1 MENLSQ
7 KIIALLG
14 PTNTGKTHVAI
25 EKMLEHDTGIFG
37 LPLRLLAREVYEKCI
52 EKVGIEK
59 VALITG
65 EEKIIPGTAQ
75 YFICTVESMPKDKE
89 VDFVAIDEIQMCADR
104 ERGHIFTQ
112 RMLEARGTKVT
123 MFLGSQ
129 VMASI
134 INDLINKVEFEK
146 KERYSSLSYSGIKKI
161 SRLDR
166 KVAIIAFSIE
176 EVYAIA
182 ELVRRQKG
190 GAAVIMGSLS
200 PKTRNSQV
208 GLYQS
213 GDVDYLIATDAIGMG
228 LNMDINEIY
237 FSNLKKFDGK
247 KTRRLN
253 LIEMSQIAGRAGRY
267 KNDGGFGTTGDCEA
281 LNSDEIEKIE
291 KHQLPNTKM
300 LYWRNSKLNFNSPE
314 TLIASLELKPKQKN
328 LLRTNDSLDESV
340 LRFFL
345 KKGANNIIYHKNL
358 DLLWECCQ
366 IPDFEKKAYGQHINT
381 VDKVFQF
388 LTTRT
393 NRIPNSFMRD
403 QLKGLEKEH
412 GNVDLLSHR
421 LSNVRTWS
429 YVANKKNWVE
439 NSDYW
444 VQLAK
449 NIEDKLSDKL
459 HDELTKSFID
469 KKISILSRG
478 LKQDLVL
485 NTKINDENKIYINGQ
500 LIGELKGLK
509 FLIEVTSKTLDTDIK
524 SIKKAARKGVE
535 TELIKRVDK
544 ILSKGQ
550 IEISNENKI
559 IWKNNPIA
567 WLKKGND
574 YLNPEIEIIADD
586 ALNSESKTKL
596 IIYLNKWLNIH
607 INTVLGDLV
616 NLNKHKI
623 VSQYLRGLVFQLYEN
638 NGVVKR
644 SEVNQIVKSI
654 PAEEKKKLWGF
665 GIKIGRYHI
674 YLPKM
679 LKPKA
684 VEFRIGLWKLFRN
697 LPTVNKIPQS
707 GLNFLIDKSF
717 EKDFLLLCGFEKFGE
732 FFVRIDILEK
742 LFIKIID
749 GTKDRKF
756 KINAE
761 MMNLVGCSKEN
772 FYKLMNYMNY
782 KKDKA
787 ADTYMYKGDKKK
799 KEKLIRFDKKEN
811 PFNKLLSLNIK

>member
-1 MENLSQ
+1 MKSKFQ
-7 KIIALLG
+7 RIIALLG
-14 PTNTGKTHVAI
+14 PTNTGKTHIAI
-25 EKMLEHDTGIFG
+25 EKMLEYKTGIFG
-37 LPLRLLAREVYEKCI
+37 LPLRLLAREVYDKCVK
-52 EKVGIEK
+52 KVGYEK

-65 EEKIIPGTAQ
+65 EEKIIPSAAKF
-75 YFICTVESMPKDKE
+75 FICTVESMPKDKE

-104 ERGHIFTQ
+104 ERGHIFTE
-112 RMLEARGTKVT
+112 RMLELRGSELT

-129 VMASI
+129 VMEKI
-134 INDLINKVEFEK
+134 INNLVDNVEFEK
-146 KERYSSLSYSGIKKI
+146 KDRFSKLSYSGIKKI

-190 GAAVIMGSLS
+190 GAALIMGSLS

-267 KNDGGFGTTGDCEA
+267 KNDGSFGTTGDCET

-291 KHQLPNTKM
+291 KHQLPDTKTIF
-300 LYWRNSKLNFNSPE
+300 WRNSKLNFESPE
-314 TLIASLELKPKQKN
+314 KLIASLELKPNQKN

-345 KKGANNIIYHKNL
+345 KKSANNIIYRKNL
-358 DLLWECCQ
+358 EQLWECCQ
-366 IPDFEKKAYGQHINT
+366 IPDFEKKAYGQHIN
-381 VDKVFQF
+381 VIDKVFQF
-388 LTTRT
+388 LTTRK
-393 NRIPNSFMRD
+393 NKIPNSFMKE
-403 QLKGLEKEH
+403 QLKGLEKDH
-412 GNVDLLSHR
+412 GNIDLLSHR

-444 VQLAK
+444 VQVTK

-469 KKISILSRG
+469 KKISILSRS

-485 NTKINDENKIYINGQ
+485 NTEIDEENKIHIDGQ

-509 FLIEVTSKTLDTDIK
+509 FIIEVTSKTLDTDIK

-535 TELIKRVDK
+535 EELIKRVNE
-544 ILSKGQ
+544 ILENK
-550 IEISNENKI
+550 EIFVNNENKI

-567 WLKKGND
+567 RLKKGND
-574 YLNPEIEIIADD
+574 YLNPEVDIIADD
-586 ALNSESKTKL
+586 SLNTDSKIKL
-596 IIYLNKWLNIH
+596 KNFLNEWLSNYINNI
-607 INTVLGDLV
+607 LGDLIK
-616 NLNKHKI
+616 LTKHKI
-623 VSQYLRGLVFQLYEN
+623 SNKYLRGLVFQLYEN

-644 SEVNQIVKSI
+644 DSVDKIVKSI
-654 PAEEKKKLWGF
+654 PLEERKKLWGM

-684 VEFRIGLWKLFRN
+684 VEFRIGLWKIFNN
-697 LPTVNKIPQS
+697 LSKTNEIPKS
-707 GLNFLIDKSF
+707 GLNFLIDSNF
-717 EKDFLLLCGFEKFGE
+717 ERNFLLLCGFENFKN
-732 FFVRIDILEK
+732 FFIRIDILEK
-742 LFIKIID
+742 LFLKIIENS
-749 GTKDRKF
+749 KNRKF
-756 KINAE
+756 KVTSD
-761 MMNLVGCSKEN
+761 MMNLLGCSKEN
-772 FYKLMNYMNY
+772 FHKLMALMNY
-782 KKDKA
+782 KKDKDQ
-787 ADTYMYKGDKKK
+787 DTYVFRGERKK
-799 KEKLIRFDKKEN
+799 KEKIKRFDKKEN

>member
-1 MENLSQ
+1 MENQSN

-14 PTNTGKTHVAI
+14 PTNTGKTHIAI
-25 EKMLEHDTGIFG
+25 EKMLEHESGIFG
-37 LPLRLLAREVYEKCI
+37 LPLRLLAREVYDKCI
-52 EKVGIEK
+52 DKVGNEK

-65 EEKIIPGTAQ
+65 EEKIIPSTAQ

-112 RMLEARGTKVT
+112 RMLEARGTKIT

-129 VMASI
+129 IMGSI
-134 INDLINKVEFEK
+134 IRDLINNVEFEK
-146 KERYSSLSYSGIKKI
+146 KERYSKLNYSGIKKI

-267 KNDGGFGTTGDCEA
+267 KNDGGFGTTGDCET

-291 KHQLPNTKM
+291 KHQLPNTRM
-300 LYWRNSKLNFNSPE
+300 IYWRNSELDFASPE
-314 TLIASLELKPKQKN
+314 KLISSLEQKPNKKN

-366 IPDFEKKAYGQHINT
+366 IPDFEKKAYGQHINII
-381 VDKVFQF
+381 DKVFQF
-388 LTTRT
+388 LTTRK
-393 NRIPNSFMRD
+393 NRIPSTFMKD
-403 QLKGLEKEH
+403 QLKGLEKDH

-444 VQLAK
+444 VQLTK

-469 KKISILSRG
+469 KKISILSRS

-485 NTKINDENKIYINGQ
+485 NTKINDDNKIHIDGQ

-509 FLIEVTSKTLDTDIK
+509 FIIEVTSKTLDTDIK

-535 TELIKRVDK
+535 EELVKRVDK
-544 ILSKGQ
+544 ILDNGEL
-550 IEISNENKI
+550 EISNDNKI
-559 IWKNNPIA
+559 IWKSNPIA
-567 WLKKGND
+567 WLKRGNN
-574 YLNPEIEIIADD
+574 YLHPEIDIIADES
-586 ALNSESKTKL
+586 LSSETKIKL
-596 IIYLNKWLNIH
+596 LAHLNKWLSKH
-607 INTVLGDLV
+607 INEILGDLIK
-616 NLNKHKI
+616 LTKHKI
-623 VSQYLRGLVFQLYEN
+623 ENQYLRGLVFQLYEN

-644 SEVNQIVKSI
+644 SEVNEIVKSI
-654 PAEEKKKLWGF
+654 PLNERKKLWGM

-684 VEFRIGLWKLFRN
+684 VEFRIGLWKIFNN
-697 LPTVNKIPQS
+697 LDNKNKIPQS
-707 GLNFLIDKSF
+707 GLNFLVSKSS
-717 EKDFLLLCGFEKFGE
+717 EKNFLLLCGFEKFRE

-742 LFIKIID
+742 LFVKIID
-749 GTKDRKF
+749 ITKDRKF

-761 MMNLVGCSKEN
+761 MMNLLGCSKEN
-772 FYKLMNYMNY
+772 FYKLMDYMNY
-782 KKDKA
+782 KKDKL
-787 ADTYMYKGDKKK
+787 ADTYIFTGEKRKKN
-799 KEKLIRFDKKEN
+799 KLIKFDKKEN

>member
-1 MENLSQ
+1 MNTSSS

-14 PTNTGKTHVAI
+14 PTNTGKTYIAI
-25 EKMLEHDTGIFG
+25 EKMFQFESGIFG
-37 LPLRLLAREVYEKCI
+37 LPLRLLAREVYDKCVN
-52 EKVGIEK
+52 KVGAEK

-65 EEKIIPGTAQ
+65 EEKIIPSSAC
-75 YFICTVESMPKDKE
+75 YFICTVESMPKDKLVE
-89 VDFVAIDEIQMCADR
+89 FIAVDEIQMCADR
-104 ERGHIFTQ
+104 ERGHIFTE
-112 RMLEARGTKVT
+112 RLLESRGTKLT

-129 VMASI
+129 VMAKI
-134 INDLINKVEFEK
+134 IEELVDNVDFEN
-146 KERYSSLSYSGIKKI
+146 KERYSKLSYSGIKKI
-161 SRLDR
+161 SRLER
-166 KVAIIAFSIE
+166 KAAIIAFSIE

-267 KNDGGFGTTGDCEA
+267 KNDGGFGTTGDCET

-291 KHQLPNTKM
+291 KHDLPDTKTIF
-300 LYWRNSKLNFNSPE
+300 WRNSKLNFSNPE
-314 TLIASLELKPKQKN
+314 KLIDSLELKPSKKN

-358 DLLWECCQ
+358 ELLWECCQ
-366 IPDFEKKAYGQHINT
+366 IPDFEKKAYGQHIN
-381 VDKVFQF
+381 VIDKVFQF
-388 LTTRT
+388 LSTRKK
-393 NRIPNSFMRD
+393 RIPSTFMKE
-403 QLKGLEKEH
+403 QLKGLEKDH

-444 VQLAK
+444 VQLTK
-449 NIEDKLSDKL
+449 SIEDKLSDKL

-469 KKISILSRG
+469 KKISILSRS
-478 LKQDLVL
+478 LKQDLLL
-485 NTKINDENKIYINGQ
+485 NTEINSENKIHIDGQ
-500 LIGELKGLK
+500 LVGELKGLK
-509 FLIEVTSKTLDTDIK
+509 FLIEVTPKTLDTDIK

-535 TELIKRVDK
+535 KELIKRVDEIISKAEVHIDESNK
-544 ILSKGQ
+544 IL
-550 IEISNENKI
+550 
-559 IWKNNPIA
+559 WKNNPIA
-567 WLKKGND
+567 SLKKGNN
-574 YLNPEIEIIADD
+574 YLNPEISIIADD
-586 ALNSESKTKL
+586 SLNAETKSR
-596 IIYLNKWLNIH
+596 LNIFLNNWLISY
-607 INTVLGDLV
+607 INELLGDLIR
-616 NLNKHKI
+616 LTKHKI
-623 VSQYLRGLVFQLYEN
+623 DNQYLRGLVFQLYEK

-644 SEVNQIVKSI
+644 SEVDKIVRSI
-654 PAEEKKKLWGF
+654 PTDERKKLWGM
-665 GIKIGRYHI
+665 GVKIGRYHI

-679 LKPKA
+679 LKPRA
-684 VEFRIGLWKLFRN
+684 VEFRIGLWKIFHN
-697 LPTVNKIPQS
+697 LSDKNKIPRS
-707 GLNFLIDKSF
+707 GLNFLIGTTL
-717 EKDFLLLCGFEKFGE
+717 EKNFLLLCGFEKFKE

-742 LFIKIID
+742 LFLKIIEN
-749 GTKDRKF
+749 TKEKKF
-756 KINAE
+756 QINAE

-772 FYKLMNYMNY
+772 FYKLMTYMNY
-782 KKDKA
+782 KKDKK
-787 ADTYMYKGDKKK
+787 ADTYIFKGEKKK
-799 KEKLIRFDKKEN
+799 KEKIIRFDKKEN

>member
-1 MENLSQ
+1 MTNQSQ
-7 KIIALLG
+7 RIIALLG

-25 EKMLEHDTGIFG
+25 EKMLEFDSGIFG
-37 LPLRLLAREVYEKCI
+37 LPLRLLAREVYDKCVN
-52 EKVGIEK
+52 KVGAEK

-65 EEKIIPGTAQ
+65 EEKIIPSTAS
-75 YFICTVESMPKDKE
+75 YFICTVESMPKNKE
-89 VDFVAIDEIQMCADR
+89 VDFIAIDEIQMCSDR
-104 ERGHIFTQ
+104 ERGHIFTE
-112 RMLEARGTKVT
+112 RMLESRGTKMT

-129 VMASI
+129 VMENI
-134 INDLINKVEFEK
+134 IDELVEGVEFEK
-146 KERYSSLSYSGIKKI
+146 KERFSKLSYSGIKKI

-267 KNDGGFGTTGDCEA
+267 KNDGGFGTTGDCET

-291 KHQLPNTKM
+291 KHQLPDTKSI
-300 LYWRNSKLNFNSPE
+300 YWRNSNLNFSNPE
-314 TLIASLELKPKQKN
+314 KLIASLELKPDKKN

-358 DLLWECCQ
+358 ELLWECCQ
-366 IPDFEKKAYGQHINT
+366 IPDFEKKAYGQHINII
-381 VDKVFQF
+381 DKVFQF
-388 LTTRT
+388 LSTRKK
-393 NRIPNSFMRD
+393 RIPSTFMKE
-403 QLKGLEKEH
+403 QLKGLEKDH

-444 VQLAK
+444 VQLTK
-449 NIEDKLSDKL
+449 SIEDKLSDKL

-469 KKISILSRG
+469 KKISILSRS

-485 NTKINDENKIYINGQ
+485 NTEINEDDKIYIDGQ

-535 TELIKRVDK
+535 KELIKRVEN
-544 ILSKGQ
+544 ILS
-550 IEISNENKI
+550 STDLSVNNENKI

-567 WLKKGND
+567 RLKKGSN
-574 YLNPEIEIIADD
+574 YLNPEFDIIADD
-586 ALNSESKTKL
+586 SLDETSKIKL
-596 IIYLNKWLNIH
+596 TNFLAKWLDNY
-607 INTVLGDLV
+607 INDILGDLIK
-616 NLNKHKI
+616 LTKHKI
-623 VSQYLRGLVFQLYEN
+623 NNQYLRGLVFQLYEK

-644 SEVNQIVKSI
+644 DEVDKIVKLI
-654 PAEEKKKLWGF
+654 PTEERKKLWGM

-684 VEFRIGLWKLFRN
+684 VEFRISLWNLFHN
-697 LPTVNKIPQS
+697 LSGKNSIPKS
-707 GLNFLIDKSF
+707 GLNFLINAKL
-717 EKDFLLLCGFEKFGE
+717 EKNFLLLCGFEKFKE

-749 GTKDRKF
+749 STKDRKF
-756 KINAE
+756 KINAS
-761 MMNLVGCSKEN
+761 MMNLLGCSKEN
-772 FYKLMNYMNY
+772 FFKLMNYMNY
-782 KKDKA
+782 KKDKEE
-787 ADTYMYKGDKKK
+787 DMYIFKGEKRK
-799 KEKLIRFDKKEN
+799 KEKLFKFDNKEN
-811 PFNKLLSLNIK
+811 PFNKLRALNIK

>member
-1 MENLSQ
+1 MKNHSG

-25 EKMLEHDTGIFG
+25 EKMLAFKTGIFG
-37 LPLRLLAREVYEKCI
+37 LPLRLLAREVYDKCVD
-52 EKVGIEK
+52 KVGVEK

-65 EEKIIPGTAQ
+65 EEKIIPSTAN
-75 YFICTVESMPKDKE
+75 YFVCTVESMPKNKD

-104 ERGHIFTQ
+104 ERGHIFTE
-112 RMLEARGTKVT
+112 RLLESRGKKLT

-129 VMASI
+129 VMESI
-134 INDLINKVEFEK
+134 ISELVDSVEFEK
-146 KERYSSLSYSGIKKI
+146 KERFSKLSYSGIKKI
-161 SRLDR
+161 SRLER

-267 KNDGGFGTTGDCEA
+267 KNDGGFGTTGDCET

-291 KHQLPNTKM
+291 KHQLPNTKTI
-300 LYWRNSKLNFNSPE
+300 YWRNSHLNFTNPE
-314 TLIASLELKPKQKN
+314 KLISSLELKPNQKN

-345 KKGANNIIYHKNL
+345 KKGANNVIYHKNL
-358 DLLWECCQ
+358 NLLWECCQ
-366 IPDFEKKAYGQHINT
+366 IPDFEKKAYGQHIN
-381 VDKVFQF
+381 VIDKVFQF
-388 LTTRT
+388 LTTRK
-393 NRIPNSFMRD
+393 NRIPSSFMKE
-403 QLKGLEKEH
+403 QLKGLEKDH

-444 VQLAK
+444 VQLTK

-469 KKISILSRG
+469 KKISILSRS

-485 NTKINDENKIYINGQ
+485 NTEINDDNKIYIDEQ

-509 FLIEVTSKTLDTDIK
+509 FFIEITSKTLDTDIK
-524 SIKKAARKGVE
+524 SMKKAARKGVE
-535 TELIKRVDK
+535 KELVRRVDK
-544 ILSKGQ
+544 ILEDTALK
-550 IEISNENKI
+550 INDENKI
-559 IWKNNPIA
+559 IWKDNPIA
-567 WLKKGND
+567 RIKKGND
-574 YLNPEIEIIADD
+574 YLTPEVEIIADD
-586 ALNSESKTKL
+586 SINVESKTKL
-596 IIYLNKWLNIH
+596 TNFLRKWLDEYISEL
-607 INTVLGDLV
+607 LGDLIR
-616 NLNKHKI
+616 LTKHEI
-623 VSQYLRGLVFQLYEN
+623 TNQYLRGLVFQLYEN
-638 NGVVKR
+638 NGVIKR
-644 SEVNQIVKSI
+644 SIVDKIVKLI
-654 PAEEKKKLWGF
+654 PAEERKKLWGM

-684 VEFRIGLWKLFRN
+684 VKFRISLWKLFNN
-697 LPTVNKIPQS
+697 LSDKNEIPKS
-707 GLNFLIDKSF
+707 GLNFLTNIKYDKN
-717 EKDFLLLCGFEKFGE
+717 FLLLCGFEKFKN

-742 LFIKIID
+742 LFLKIIES
-749 GTKDRKF
+749 TKDRKF
-756 KINAE
+756 TVNAE
-761 MMNLVGCSKEN
+761 MMNLLGCSKEN
-772 FYKLMNYMNY
+772 FYRLMVYMDY

-787 ADTYMYKGDKKK
+787 ADTYIFRGEKKQKKK
-799 KEKLIRFDKKEN
+799 IIRFDKKEN

>member
-1 MENLSQ
+1 MENQSQ

-25 EKMLEHDTGIFG
+25 QKMLEHDTGIFG

-134 INDLINKVEFEK
+134 INDLINEVEFEK

-267 KNDGGFGTTGDCEA
+267 KNDGGFGTTGDCET

-291 KHQLPNTKM
+291 KHQLPDTKM
-300 LYWRNSKLNFNSPE
+300 IYWRNSKLDFVSPE
-314 TLIASLELKPKQKN
+314 KLIESLEQKPNQKN

-366 IPDFEKKAYGQHINT
+366 IPDFEKKAYGQHIN
-381 VDKVFQF
+381 VIDKVFQF
-388 LTTRT
+388 LTTRKR
-393 NRIPNSFMRD
+393 RIPSSFMKD
-403 QLKGLEKEH
+403 QLKGLEKDH

-444 VQLAK
+444 VQLTK

-469 KKISILSRG
+469 KKISILSRS

-485 NTKINDENKIYINGQ
+485 NTKINEENKIHIDGQ

-535 TELIKRVDK
+535 EELIKRVDN
-544 ILSKGQ
+544 IVSNEE
-550 IEISNENKI
+550 IEISNESKI
-559 IWKNNPIA
+559 IWKDNPIA
-567 WLKKGND
+567 WLKKGNN
-574 YLNPEIEIIADD
+574 YLNPEIDIIADD
-586 ALNSESKTKL
+586 ALSIDSKNKL
-596 IIYLNKWLNIH
+596 ILYLNKWLNNH
-607 INTVLGDLV
+607 IDKVLGDLIK
-616 NLNKHKI
+616 LTKHKI
-623 VSQYLRGLVFQLYEN
+623 ENKYLRGLVFQLYEN

-644 SEVNQIVKSI
+644 NNVEQIVKAI
-654 PAEEKKKLWGF
+654 PTEERRKLWDM

-684 VEFRIGLWKLFRN
+684 VEFRVRLWKIFN
-697 LPTVNKIPQS
+697 NFSDKNEIPQS
-707 GLNFLIDKSF
+707 GLNFLIN
-717 EKDFLLLCGFEKFGE
+717 KDYDNKFLLLCGFEKFKE
-732 FFVRIDILEK
+732 FFIRIDILEK

-756 KINAE
+756 KINSE
-761 MMNLVGCSKEN
+761 MMNLLGCSKEN

-782 KKDKA
+782 KKDKSI
-787 ADTYMYKGDKKK
+787 DTYIFMGERKKK
-799 KEKLIRFDKKEN
+799 SSLIKFDKKEN

>member
-1 MENLSQ
+1 MNNISQ
-7 KIIALLG
+7 KIVALLG

-25 EKMLEHDTGIFG
+25 EKMLEFESGIFG

-52 EKVGIEK
+52 KKVGAEK

-65 EEKIIPGTAQ
+65 EEKIIPSTAD
-75 YFICTVESMPKDKE
+75 YFICTVESMPKNKE
-89 VDFVAIDEIQMCADR
+89 VDFIAIDEIQMCADR
-104 ERGHIFTQ
+104 ERGHIFTE
-112 RMLEARGTKVT
+112 RMLEARGTKLT

-129 VMASI
+129 VMAKI
-134 INDLINKVEFEK
+134 IDELVDNVEFEK
-146 KERYSSLSYSGIKKI
+146 KERYSKLSYSGIKKI
-161 SRLDR
+161 SRLER

-267 KNDGGFGTTGDCEA
+267 KNDGGFGTTGDCEN

-291 KHQLPNTKM
+291 KHQLPDTKTI
-300 LYWRNSKLNFNSPE
+300 YWRNSKLDFKNPE
-314 TLIASLELKPKQKN
+314 KLISSLELKPAQKIM
-328 LLRTNDSLDESV
+328 LKTNDSLDESV

-358 DLLWECCQ
+358 ELLWECCQ
-366 IPDFEKKAYGQHINT
+366 IPDFEKKAYGQHINI

-388 LTTRT
+388 LTTRKK
-393 NRIPNSFMRD
+393 RIPSTFMKE

-412 GNVDLLSHR
+412 GNIDLLSHR

-444 VQLAK
+444 VQLTK
-449 NIEDKLSDKL
+449 SIEDKLSDKL

-485 NTKINDENKIYINGQ
+485 NTEINSENKIHIDGQ
-500 LIGELKGLK
+500 LVGELKALK
-509 FLIEVTSKTLDTDIK
+509 FLIEITSKTLDTDIK

-535 TELIKRVDK
+535 KELLKRVDE
-544 ILSKGQ
+544 IVSKAE
-550 IEISNENKI
+550 IEIDENNKI

-567 WLKKGND
+567 RLRKGNN
-574 YLNPEIEIIADD
+574 YLNPEISIIADD
-586 ALNSESKTKL
+586 ALSEESKSKL
-596 IIYLNKWLNIH
+596 ITFLNKWLRNY
-607 INTVLGDLV
+607 INELLGDLIK
-616 NLNKHKI
+616 LTKHQI
-623 VSQYLRGLVFQLYEN
+623 NNQYLRGLVFQLYEK

-644 SEVNQIVKSI
+644 SEVDKIVKSI
-654 PAEEKKKLWGF
+654 PAEERKKLWGM

-684 VEFRIGLWKLFRN
+684 VEFRISLWKIFYN
-697 LPTVNKIPQS
+697 PSDKNKIPKS
-707 GLNFLIDKSF
+707 GLNFFVNKNFDRN
-717 EKDFLLLCGFEKFGE
+717 FLLLCGFEKFRE

-742 LFIKIID
+742 LFLKILEN
-749 GTKDRKF
+749 TKDRKF
-756 KINAE
+756 KINSE
-761 MMNLVGCSKEN
+761 MMNLLGCSKED
-772 FYKLMNYMNY
+772 FFTLMNYMNY
-782 KKDKA
+782 KKDKEPE
-787 ADTYMYKGDKKK
+787 TYIYRGEKTKKGKI
-799 KEKLIRFDKKEN
+799 IRFDKKEN

>member
-1 MENLSQ
+1 MENQSQ

-25 EKMLEHDTGIFG
+25 QKMLEHDTGIFG

-134 INDLINKVEFEK
+134 INDLINEVEFEK

-267 KNDGGFGTTGDCEA
+267 KNDGGFGTTGDCET

-291 KHQLPNTKM
+291 KHQLPDTKM
-300 LYWRNSKLNFNSPE
+300 IYWRNSKLDFVSPE
-314 TLIASLELKPKQKN
+314 KLIESLEQKPNQKN

-366 IPDFEKKAYGQHINT
+366 IPDFEKKAYGQHIN
-381 VDKVFQF
+381 VIDKVFQF
-388 LTTRT
+388 LTTRKR
-393 NRIPNSFMRD
+393 RIPSSFMKD
-403 QLKGLEKEH
+403 QLKGLEKDH

-444 VQLAK
+444 VQLTK

-469 KKISILSRG
+469 KKISILSRS

-485 NTKINDENKIYINGQ
+485 NTKINEENKIHIDGQ

-535 TELIKRVDK
+535 EELIKRVDN
-544 ILSKGQ
+544 IVSNGE

-559 IWKNNPIA
+559 IWKDNPIA
-567 WLKKGND
+567 WLKKGNS
-574 YLNPEIEIIADD
+574 YLNPEIDIIADD
-586 ALNSESKTKL
+586 ALSLDSKNKL
-596 IIYLNKWLNIH
+596 ILYLNKWLKDH
-607 INTVLGDLV
+607 IDKVLGDLIK
-616 NLNKHKI
+616 LTKHKI
-623 VSQYLRGLVFQLYEN
+623 ENKYLRGLVFQLYEN

-644 SEVNQIVKSI
+644 NNVEQIVKAI
-654 PAEEKKKLWGF
+654 PTEERRKLWDM

-684 VEFRIGLWKLFRN
+684 VEFRVRLWKIFN
-697 LPTVNKIPQS
+697 NFSDKNEIPQS
-707 GLNFLIDKSF
+707 GLNFLIN
-717 EKDFLLLCGFEKFGE
+717 KDYDNKFLLLCGFEKFKE
-732 FFVRIDILEK
+732 FFIRIDILEK

-749 GTKDRKF
+749 CTKDRKF
-756 KINAE
+756 KINSE
-761 MMNLVGCSKEN
+761 MMNLLGCSKEN

-782 KKDKA
+782 KKDKSI
-787 ADTYMYKGDKKK
+787 DTYIFMGERKKK
-799 KEKLIRFDKKEN
+799 SRLIKFDKKEN